1 MMIKVSIYEDNA
13 KLRQAMCM
21 LISSQDDLQLM
32 GSYEN
37 CVNILQNCQESMPD
51 IILMDI
57 DMPLVNGIE
66 GLRMIRPKLP
76 LINVLMLTVFEE
88 NEKIFEAIQSGASG
102 YLLKNSSLE
111 DIIKAI
117 HTVQEGG
124 APLSP
129 YVAKKILAY
138 HSMQLN
144 NPKNQL
150 AEKLSDRELEV
161 IQLLADGNS
170 AKMIAERMFLSQNTI
185 LTHLKRIYQKLEVH
199 SAIEAIKKFRN

>member
-37 CVNILQNCQESMPD
+37 CVNILQNCQQSMPD

-66 GLRMIRPKLP
+66 GLRMIRPKFP

-138 HSMQLN
+138 HSMPLN

>member
-37 CVNILQNCQESMPD
+37 CVNILQNCQQSMPD

-66 GLRMIRPKLP
+66 GLRMIRPKFP

>member
-1 MMIKVSIYEDNA
+1 MIKVSIYEDNA

-66 GLRMIRPKLP
+66 GLRMIRPKFP

>member
-1 MMIKVSIYEDNA
+1 MIKVSIYEDNA

>member
-1 MMIKVSIYEDNA
+1 MIKVSIYEDNA

-21 LISSQDDLQLM
+21 LISSQDDLELM

-37 CVNILQNCQESMPD
+37 CVNILDNCQQSTPD
-51 IILMDI
+51 IVLMDI

-66 GLRMIRPKLP
+66 GLRMMRPVFP
-76 LINVLMLTVFEE
+76 MINVLMLTVFEE
-88 NEKIFEAIQSGASG
+88 NEKIFDAIQSGASG

-111 DIIKAI
+111 DIIRAI

-129 YVAKKILAY
+129 YVAKKILAF
-138 HSMQLN
+138 HS
-144 NPKNQL
+144 NQL
-150 AEKLSDRELEV
+150 THQKNELADKLSDRELEV
-161 IQLLADGNS
+161 LQLLADGNS

-199 SAIEAIKKFRN
+199 SAIEAIKKLKN

>member
-1 MMIKVSIYEDNA
+1 MIKVSIYEDNA

-37 CVNILQNCQESMPD
+37 CVNILQNCQQSMPD

>member
-1 MMIKVSIYEDNA
+1 MIKVSIYEDNA

-21 LISSQDDLQLM
+21 LINSQDDLELL
-32 GSYEN
+32 GSFEN
-37 CVNILQNCQESMPD
+37 CANIVQNCQQCTPD

-57 DMPLVNGIE
+57 DMPVVNGIE
-66 GLRMIRPKLP
+66 GLRLIRPKFP

-111 DIIKAI
+111 DIIRAI
-117 HTVQEGG
+117 HTAQEGG

-138 HSMQLN
+138 HTGHFTNQ
-144 NPKNQL
+144 KNEL
-150 AEKLSDRELEV
+150 AEKLSDREVEV
-161 IQLLADGNS
+161 LQLLADGNS

>member
-1 MMIKVSIYEDNA
+1 MIKVSIYEDNA

-37 CVNILQNCQESMPD
+37 CVNILQNCQQSMPD

-66 GLRMIRPKLP
+66 GLRMIRPKFP